1 VEVVEADILGVS
13 CGYAQG
19 LDDQPGAGGGARATC
34 SSCCPSVYFL
44 KRFSKAVRA
53 SMGRAE
59 LGVEAP
65 KPESLDGH
73 PREEMDRV
81 VWATSAAHAITGAL
95 L

>member
-1 VEVVEADILGVS
+1 
-13 CGYAQG
+13 
-19 LDDQPGAGGGARATC
+19 
-34 SSCCPSVYFL
+34 
-44 KRFSKAVRA
+44 
-53 SMGRAE
+53 MGRAE

-81 VWATSAAHAITGAL
+81 VWATSAAHAVTGAL